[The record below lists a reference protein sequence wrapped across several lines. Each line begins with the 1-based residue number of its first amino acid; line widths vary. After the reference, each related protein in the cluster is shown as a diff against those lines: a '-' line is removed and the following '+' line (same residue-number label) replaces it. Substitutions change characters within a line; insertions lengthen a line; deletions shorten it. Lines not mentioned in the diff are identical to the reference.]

1 MAIGASGERR
11 NAVRKSQAN
20 VVERLEPSSIAP
32 SLTTKR
38 IVFGAPHIGEE
49 EIQEVVDTLRSGWI
63 GTGPRVAQFERD
75 FADYKG
81 ARHTIAVNSCT
92 AALHLSLVAAGVGP
106 GDEVITTPLTFCA
119 TVNSIVHVGAT
130 PVLVDVDPMTMNI
143 DTTRIA
149 DAVTHKT
156 KAIVPVHFAGLPC
169 DMDRTMAIA
178 AEHNLKVIEDCAHAI
193 ETHHQGRPAG
203 TIGDFGCFSFYST
216 KNITTCEGGMIV
228 ARDEGQAEQLR
239 RLALHGMSKDAWKRF
254 SDSKF
259 RHYSVTEIGFKYN
272 MTDLNAAMGLHQLR
286 RIEDSWCRRRE
297 VWQDYMLALSDLP
310 LTLPA
315 SAPPRSKHGHHLYTV
330 LIDPQ
335 RCGIDRE
342 RFIEELDRR
351 EIGVGI
357 HYLCLAEHPVYQ
369 SMFGWRPEDFPNAT
383 NIGRQTVSLPLSA
396 GLSSFDVARVA
407 SAVRE
412 AIAGA

>member
-1 MAIGASGERR
+1 VA
-11 NAVRKSQAN
+11 
-20 VVERLEPSSIAP
+20 
-32 SLTTKR
+32 
-38 IVFGAPHIGEE
+38 
-49 EIQEVVDTLRSGWI
+49 TLRSGWI
-63 GTGPRVAQFERD
+63 GTGPRVAQFQRD

-81 ARHTIAVNSCT
+81 AQHAIAVNSCT
-92 AALHLSLVAAGVGP
+92 AALHLSLVAAGVDP

-119 TVNSIVHVGAT
+119 TVNSIVHVGAR
-130 PVLVDVDPMTMNI
+130 PVLVDVDPTTMNI
-143 DTTRIA
+143 DAARVV
-149 DAVTHKT
+149 DAVTDKT
-156 KAIVPVHFAGLPC
+156 KAIIPVHFAGLPC
-169 DMDRTMAIA
+169 DMDRVMAIA
-178 AEHNLKVIEDCAHAI
+178 AEHDLKVIEDCAHAI
-193 ETHHQGRPAG
+193 ETHHQGHPAG

-216 KNITTCEGGMIV
+216 KNITTCEGGMIL
-228 ARDEGQAEQLR
+228 ARDERHAEQLR

-272 MTDLNAAMGLHQLR
+272 MTDLNAAIGLHQLR
-286 RIEDSWCRRRE
+286 RIEDSWARRRE

-315 SAPPRSKHGHHLYTV
+315 QAPLRSKHGYHLYTV

-342 RFIEELDRR
+342 RFIDELDRR

-383 NIGRQTVSLPLSA
+383 TIGRQTVSLPLSA

-412 AIAGA
+412 AVAGA

>member
-1 MAIGASGERR
+1 MRS
-11 NAVRKSQAN
+11 RKSWTRCDLDGS
-20 VVERLEPSSIAP
+20 ERA
-32 SLTTKR
+32 
-38 IVFGAPHIGEE
+38 
-49 EIQEVVDTLRSGWI
+49 QEF
-63 GTGPRVAQFERD
+63 AQFQRD

-81 ARHTIAVNSCT
+81 AQHAIAVNSCT

-119 TVNSIVHVGAT
+119 TVNAIVHVGAR
-130 PVLVDVDPMTMNI
+130 PVLVDVDPTTMNI
-143 DTTRIA
+143 DATRIV
-149 DAVTHKT
+149 DAITHKT

-169 DMDRTMAIA
+169 DMDRIMDIA

-228 ARDEGQAEQLR
+228 ARDERHAEQLR

-272 MTDLNAAMGLHQLR
+272 MTDLNAAIGLHQLR

-297 VWQDYMLALSDLP
+297 IWQDYTLALSDLP
-310 LTLPA
+310 LALPA
-315 SAPPRSKHGHHLYTV
+315 QAPLRSKHGHHLYTV

-342 RFIEELDRR
+342 SFIEELDRR

-412 AIAGA
+412 AVAGA